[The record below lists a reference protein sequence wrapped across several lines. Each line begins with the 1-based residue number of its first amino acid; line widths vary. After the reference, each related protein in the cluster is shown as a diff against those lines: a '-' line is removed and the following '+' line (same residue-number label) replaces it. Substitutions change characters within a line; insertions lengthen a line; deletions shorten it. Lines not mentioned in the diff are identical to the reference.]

1 MKVAIVHIN
10 MNKVIGFLLIIIL
23 VLLANGESF
32 AASKSAVLSVS
43 TSVLPYV
50 KYDVLHQEGSL
61 TITSHDIER
70 GYIEVSR
77 ATVLSVKTNSFNGY
91 LMNFFVAENLFSN
104 VTLREG
110 NNMYSFS
117 ETDGEVHFPSH
128 DRHYAEK
135 IFTFKFDLRADTK
148 PGTYQWPVAFMIS
161 PM

>member
-1 MKVAIVHIN
+1 
-10 MNKVIGFLLIIIL
+10 MNRSIGILLVIFL

-32 AASKSAVLSVS
+32 SASKSAMLRASA
-43 TSVLPYV
+43 SVLPYV

-61 TITSHDIER
+61 SITQQDIEK

-110 NNMYSFS
+110 NSTYSFS
-117 ETDGEVHFPSH
+117 ESGGEVHFPFH
-128 DRHYAEK
+128 GRDYAK
-135 IFTFKFDLRADTK
+135 KSFTFKFDLRADAK
-148 PGTYQWPVAFMIS
+148 PGTYHWPVAFVIS